1 VPDRIA
7 ARPARTL
14 RSSLAVLAVALVAMA
29 QATIVHAA
37 QRAQDTPTSEPW
49 ECTQCRLC
57 KESPKKVCG
66 DTKTCSSDCA
76 QLCTVCSQKSLT
88 GSGARGG
95 QHWKF
100 ESTP

>member
-1 VPDRIA
+1 
-7 ARPARTL
+7 
-14 RSSLAVLAVALVAMA
+14 VLAIAGVAMM
-29 QATIVHAA
+29 QATILHAA
-37 QRAQDTPTSEPW
+37 QRTQGTSTTSEPW

-57 KESPKKVCG
+57 KQSPKKVCG

-88 GSGARGG
+88 GSGAGGG